1 MTVAFTTSLDGWF
14 KNVYAASWEDAVPE
28 WAIAAQLIPFGNQE
42 RLGKQ
47 YNFPV
52 LLRRSHGDTF
62 TGTTGAAVTL
72 NDAVSMVMDEATVQG
87 SGYVLQEDVTYETL
101 SRAAAGG
108 KAAFGDVMEVIVG
121 SMRSTT
127 DYKRELALLYG
138 NSTGVAPWDI
148 GIGTTTTI
156 FAAAASINFT
166 VTEASWASGI
176 WAQSEGMF
184 VDMYNGVTLQ
194 NASPQTLQV
203 AAVNHATRTVTLT
216 VSPGVLDIAT
226 GDYLVPRGAFGTWF
240 DGIHSILSNT
250 GTQFG
255 IPGATF
261 SQWLAQTYG
270 FGSAKLSFGKIMKA
284 VARAVGK
291 GLMDDVVVICNHD
304 GWTDLANDMAAL
316 RRFGDA
322 AGQKDVQFGTK
333 AITFYGPN
341 GGTVTLKPHPMQMQ
355 GFAPIIVP
363 SQWKRRGSTDTT
375 FRLPGVGDGKAE
387 PAMWMPLESKQA
399 VRFRSFWDQCL
410 ICTKPSSQ
418 VLGTGIVNNT

>member
-156 FAAAASINFT
+156 VAAAASIGFV

-203 AAVNHATRTVTLT
+203 AAVNHATR
-216 VSPGVLDIAT
+216 
-226 GDYLVPRGAFGTWF
+226 
-240 DGIHSILSNT
+240 
-250 GTQFG
+250 
-255 IPGATF
+255 
-261 SQWLAQTYG
+261 
-270 FGSAKLSFGKIMKA
+270 
-284 VARAVGK
+284 
-291 GLMDDVVVICNHD
+291 
-304 GWTDLANDMAAL
+304 
-316 RRFGDA
+316 
-322 AGQKDVQFGTK
+322 
-333 AITFYGPN
+333 
-341 GGTVTLKPHPMQMQ
+341 TVTLKPHPMQMQ